1 MTSVVA
7 IGLDQIGLGEVGER
21 TILRGR
27 GDRRNVSPIGVMK
40 EERTGVT
47 SKERG

>member
-1 MTSVVA
+1 MTSVVG
-7 IGLDQIGLGEVGER
+7 IGLDQIGLGMVGER
-21 TILRGR
+21 TILRGG
-27 GDRRNVSPIGVMK
+27 GDQQDVSPIGVMK